1 MPNLLYANQYFTAQL
16 NVGGGINNTQTTGIV
31 IDDVSGID
39 ITKPGIALL
48 NFSSPLNTSLCEWIE
63 YSSIDGSNELQGV
76 VRGVEGFGAKSH
88 ANGVTVAFPLS
99 ESHINR
105 LADALSIGGSPTNG
119 VSKTIETVNQ
129 SSNLNTEL
137 ITASYVGNQTS
148 ITSSATPTPTG
159 DRKHNELYIT
169 ALAVAA
175 NFQAPSGTPTNGN
188 TLTIRVKDNGT
199 ARALTWNAI
208 FNPRYATLPT
218 TTTVNKYLHIE
229 FVYNSTANTW
239 DCVKS
244 LLENESNS
252 TNIVG
257 VRVLR
262 TSAQSISHNTETA
275 IQYTSETF
283 DTHNFHDNTT
293 NNTRMTVPSGKGGL
307 YLLTANANFAA
318 SSTGRRTLLFRKN
331 GSTTFAQV
339 EWGNS
344 SSNIPYMNLSSMIDM
359 VAGDYVEVFVFQTS
373 GGNLNID
380 TYLNASFIRLGG
392 IPS

>member
-1 MPNLLYANQYFTAQL
+1 MNKKTFISLEEYNQVEQTSLAAKKFLSDERFKFIRDY
-16 NVGGGINNTQTTGIV
+16 INNDVQDATKNSATATLTNKTLTSPV
-31 IDDVSGID
+31 INTSVSGTAI
-39 ITKPGIALL
+39 L
-48 NFSSPLNTSLCEWIE
+48 NDNTFATASTT
-63 YSSIDGSNELQGV
+63 
-76 VRGVEGFGAKSH
+76 
-88 ANGVTVAFPLS
+88 TVPTS
-99 ESHINR
+99 ESVKN
-105 LADALSIGGSPTNG
+105 
-119 VSKTIETVNQ
+119 
-129 SSNLNTEL
+129 
-137 ITASYVGNQTS
+137 YVGNQTS

-188 TLTIRVKDNGT
+188 TLTIRVKDDGT

-229 FVYNSTANTW
+229 FVYNSTASTW

-244 LLENESNS
+244 LLEDESNS

-283 DTHNFHDNTT
+283 DTHNFHDNTN

-307 YLLTANANFAA
+307 YLLTANANFA
-318 SSTGRRTLLFRKN
+318 SNSTGRRALLFRKN
-331 GSTTFAQV
+331 GSTTFAQS

-344 SSNIPYMNLSSMIDM
+344 ASNAPHMNLSSMIDM
-359 VAGDYVEVFVFQTS
+359 VAGDYVEVFVFQSS
-373 GGNLNID
+373 GGNLNIS
-380 TYLNASFIRLGG
+380 TYLNASFIRLGT